1 PELWPSVGE
10 YFIYDE
16 LLYHAMTSD
25 RVRTQAYRHA
35 IEATVRGKTVVDI
48 GSGADLV
55 LARMCLEAGSKRV
68 YAIEMLEQ
76 AVERARRLADELST
90 GERLV
95 IIHGDSR
102 AVELPEK
109 VDVCV
114 SELIGTIGS
123 SEGVV
128 DLLNDARRFLKP
140 EGDMIP
146 LRCVT
151 RMAAVSLPD
160 NLI

>member
-1 PELWPSVGE
+1 PNTREPELWPSVGE

-25 RVRTQAYRHA
+25 RVRTRAYRNA
-35 IEATVRGKTVVDI
+35 IDKAVRGKTVVDI

-55 LARMCLEAGSKRV
+55 LARMCLEAGAKRV
-68 YAIEMLEQ
+68 YAIEMLDG
-76 AVERARRLADELST
+76 AVEKARRLAAELG

-95 IIHGDSR
+95 ILHGDSR
-102 AVELPEK
+102 RVELPEK

-123 SEGVV
+123 SEGVI

-140 EGDMIP
+140 SGLMLPTGCI
-146 LRCVT
+146 T
-151 RMAAVSLPD
+151 R
-160 NLI
+160 

>member
-1 PELWPSVGE
+1 LYRTGDRCRLLPDGNIDFLGRVDDQVKVRGYRVELGEVETILGASPLVRSCATAIREDAQGQNQLVAYVVPNTSEPELWPSVGE

-76 AVERARRLADELST
+76 AVERARR
-90 GERLV
+90 
-95 IIHGDSR
+95 
-102 AVELPEK
+102 
-109 VDVCV
+109 
-114 SELIGTIGS
+114 
-123 SEGVV
+123 
-128 DLLNDARRFLKP
+128 
-140 EGDMIP
+140 
-146 LRCVT
+146 
-151 RMAAVSLPD
+151 
-160 NLI
+160 